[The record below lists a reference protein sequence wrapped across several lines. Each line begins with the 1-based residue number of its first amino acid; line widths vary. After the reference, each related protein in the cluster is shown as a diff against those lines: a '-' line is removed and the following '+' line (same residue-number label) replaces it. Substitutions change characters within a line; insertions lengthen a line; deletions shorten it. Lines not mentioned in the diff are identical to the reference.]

1 MALAIIIDLI
11 IVAIIALC
19 TFIGYK
25 QGLIKV
31 AVKLVATIIAII
43 IALMLYKP
51 VSTLIIDNTSID
63 EQIQTSITNKLIP
76 EDAPETE
83 ETLINT
89 ESLPDLIVSSSENT
103 VKSISEIIS
112 TKLIELIVIVIL
124 YLVVK
129 IVLKFITLLADLI
142 AKLPVLNQVN
152 KLGGTIYGVLKGL
165 ILVFAI
171 FAIISLAAPL
181 IGENFMKDINESY
194 IGSFMY
200 NNNLLLKIIF

>member
-1 MALAIIIDLI
+1 MSLAIIIDLI

-31 AVKLVATIIAII
+31 AVKLVATIVAII
-43 IALMLYKP
+43 LALILYKP
-51 VSTLIIDNTSID
+51 ISTLIINNTGID

-76 EDAPETE
+76 ENSSKAEKSV
-83 ETLINT
+83 INT
-89 ESLPDLIVSSSENT
+89 ESLPDLIVSHSENT
-103 VKSISEIIS
+103 VNSISEVIS
-112 TKLIELIVIVIL
+112 IKLIELVVIVIL
-124 YLVVK
+124 YVAIK
-129 IVLKFITLLADLI
+129 IVLRFITLLADLI
-142 AKLPVLNQVN
+142 AKLPVLNQIN

-181 IGENFMKDINESY
+181 IGENFMENINQSY

-200 NNNLLLKIIF
+200 NNNLLLKIIL

>member
-1 MALAIIIDLI
+1 MSLAIIIDLV

-43 IALMLYKP
+43 LALILYKP
-51 VSTLIIDNTSID
+51 ISALIIDNTGID

-76 EDAPETE
+76 EDSSSSDEA
-83 ETLINT
+83 LINT
-89 ESLPDLIVSSSENT
+89 ESLPDLIISHSENT
-103 VKSISEIIS
+103 VSSISEVIS
-112 TKLIELIVIVIL
+112 IKLIELVVIVIL
-124 YLVVK
+124 YVAIK
-129 IVLKFITLLADLI
+129 IILKFITLLADFI
-142 AKLPVLNQVN
+142 AKLPVLNQIN

-171 FAIISLAAPL
+171 FAVISLVAPL
-181 IGENFMKDINESY
+181 IGGNFMENINQSY
-194 IGSFMY
+194 VGSFMY

>member
-1 MALAIIIDLI
+1 MTLAIIIDLI
-11 IVAIIALC
+11 IVVVIALC

-43 IALMLYKP
+43 LALILYKP
-51 VSTLIIDNTSID
+51 ISTLIIENTSID

-76 EDAPETE
+76 EESSEVE
-83 ETLINT
+83 ESLINT
-89 ESLPDLIVSSSENT
+89 ESLPDLIISSSENT
-103 VKSISEIIS
+103 VKSISEVIS
-112 TKLIELIVIVIL
+112 TKLIELFVIIILYIVI
-124 YLVVK
+124 K

-142 AKLPVLNQVN
+142 AKLPILNQIN

-171 FAIISLAAPL
+171 FAVVSLAAPL
-181 IGENFMKDINESY
+181 IGENFMENINQSY